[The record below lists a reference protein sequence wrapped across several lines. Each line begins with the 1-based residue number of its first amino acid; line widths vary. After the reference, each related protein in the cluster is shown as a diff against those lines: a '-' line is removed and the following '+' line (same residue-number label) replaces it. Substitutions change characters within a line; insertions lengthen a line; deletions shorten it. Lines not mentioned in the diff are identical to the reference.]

1 MLHGTTKGKT
11 PSNEIKI
18 IVILLNGLLQLHGL
32 FIYFSYS
39 RQGNKHSRTG
49 ANEKKWKEN

>member
-1 MLHGTTKGKT
+1 MLHGTTKGKA

-32 FIYFSYS
+32 FICLRISKERSCTSYGE
-39 RQGNKHSRTG
+39 RRRKL
-49 ANEKKWKEN
+49 K